1 MPQFEQ
7 QNNDRQNDN
16 PHNDER
22 QKNAQVSNDFQNS
35 DLQDIDKHNVDRQNM
50 DLLSKCRP
58 KIEQGENELLQNEH
72 RDIKQQD
79 KKLQKAEEGEDRDN
93 QHPHNPPTLFE
104 IFKVFFKIGSV
115 GFGGG
120 PALISIIQQ
129 EVVQK
134 KRWLPEEEYL
144 QGMAVS
150 LMPPGSIM
158 VNIAFFVGHYLRG
171 FWGGFLALSGIL
183 LPSFFL
189 MVILASVLI
198 SFKTLNMQTN
208 AIKGMAP
215 AVVGVLTALVIR
227 MAREHIDKWWG
238 IIILAGTVLMIFY
251 FKTPPFLLIF
261 FSMLIGGAGW
271 IFIERKKSRNA

>member
-1 MPQFEQ
+1 MSQLEQHNNEQ
-7 QNNDRQNDN
+7 QNNNQQNCKQFYTNEDIV
-16 PHNDER
+16 
-22 QKNAQVSNDFQNS
+22 KN
-35 DLQDIDKHNVDRQNM
+35 ID
-50 DLLSKCRP
+50 
-58 KIEQGENELLQNEH
+58 G
-72 RDIKQQD
+72 D
-79 KKLQKAEEGEDRDN
+79 KMEGE
-93 QHPHNPPTLFE
+93 PLSSPPSLFE
-104 IFKVFFKIGSV
+104 VFKVFFKIGSV

-198 SFKTLNMQTN
+198 SFKTLNLQTD

-215 AVVGVLTALVIR
+215 AVVGVLTALVMK

-238 IIILAGTVLMIFY
+238 IIFLAGTVLMIFY
-251 FKTPPFLLIF
+251 LKTPPYLLIF
-261 FSMLIGGAGW
+261 LSMLIGGAGW
-271 IFIERKKSRNA
+271 IFVERKKSRDA